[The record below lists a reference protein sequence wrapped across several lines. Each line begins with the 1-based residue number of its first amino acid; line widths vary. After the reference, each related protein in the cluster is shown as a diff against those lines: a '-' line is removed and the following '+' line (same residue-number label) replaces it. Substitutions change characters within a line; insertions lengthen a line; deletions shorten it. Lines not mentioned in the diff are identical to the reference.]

1 MPGVDGLVGGG
12 LANHQAPPLP
22 AERSVFLAQA
32 ELVPN
37 TSDVDK
43 GNNGTTSYS
52 AVVEAE
58 AIDESEPKLLGSI
71 I

>member
-1 MPGVDGLVGGG
+1 
-12 LANHQAPPLP
+12 
-22 AERSVFLAQA
+22 VFLAQA
-32 ELVPN
+32 EIVPN
-37 TSDVDK
+37 TSDVEK

-71 I
+71 